1 MVAVVLVA
9 VLAGRCR
16 CAQVVVVETKLL
28 RHFCTDFVFNTAG
41 TPGFVVGKGGVG
53 GQTAYK
59 YG

>member
-1 MVAVVLVA
+1 M
-9 VLAGRCR
+9 
-16 CAQVVVVETKLL
+16 AQLVVVETKLL

-41 TPGFVVGKGGVG
+41 TPGCVVGKGGVG